1 MSHMK
6 SSKIKT
12 IRSNG
17 ILSGRLNTVALAV
30 ALAGSTVFSAELL
43 AASNTLKDLTVN
55 QLPGNRTEVVISFE
69 GPATTPRGFTV
80 ENPARIALDFQDT
93 DNDLA
98 ERMLAVDSGQVRN
111 IKALEF
117 QGRTRLVVSM
127 TQLAPYT
134 TKVNGNTVSLM
145 ISQAADADVPAGSTA
160 GIREQL
166 GSSTS
171 DRELE
176 NLDFRRGTDG
186 EGRVTFNLTD
196 PNTPVD
202 IRQQGNKVVID
213 LKDVD
218 ISDDELKRMDVIDF
232 ATPVK
237 YIDTYRRGRNV
248 RVEIE
253 PMEGAT
259 YEQLAYQSDRIFT
272 LELRPIDVENDEDY
286 NRQQVFEGE
295 RLSLNFQ
302 DIEVRSVLQL
312 LADFTD
318 RNVVVSDSVEGNV
331 TLRLKNV
338 PWDQALDIILKSKGL
353 DMRANGNVVMVA
365 PAAEIAAREQL
376 ELETASKKM
385 ELAALHTEIVQVNYA
400 KAAEIADMLQSE
412 EATIL
417 SDRGTVSTDERT
429 NTLLIN
435 DTAEH
440 LVAIRTLVGKLDIP
454 VRQVLIESRVVVA
467 SDDFN
472 KEIGARLGLTTFP
485 QNTADGYYGITSG
498 NLAAA
503 EDVFNTTIGGE
514 DETINAPD
522 RWNVNLPA
530 NNPTGSIGFEIGKLP
545 FGGFLELELSAMEA
559 EGRGEIVSSPR
570 VITANQKEAYIQQGV
585 EVPYLEASAS
595 GAASI
600 AFKEATLGMKVT
612 PQITPDDR
620 IIMDLTVTKDSVG
633 QFFGSGVARVPSID
647 TREVNTQVLVENG
660 ETVVLGGIYEQVR
673 NTDTRRVP
681 ILGNLPV
688 VGRLFRHDASVDEK
702 NELLIFVTPKIIGNN
717 TSVN

>member
-1 MSHMK
+1 MSYMK
-6 SSKIKT
+6 NLKSNETRDSDILG
-12 IRSNG
+12 IRVNS
-17 ILSGRLNTVALAV
+17 IAAAIV
-30 ALAGSTVFSAELL
+30 LAGSAVFSAELL
-43 AASNTLKDLTVN
+43 AAPNALKDLSVN
-55 QLPGNRTEVVISFE
+55 QLSGNRTEVLLTFD
-69 GPATTPRGFTV
+69 GPAESPRGFTV

-93 DNDLA
+93 ENDLA
-98 ERMLAVDSGQVRN
+98 ERIMAIDSGQVRT

-134 TKVNGNTVSLM
+134 TAVNGNTVSLV
-145 ISQAADADVPAGSTA
+145 ISQAAATAQPAGATA
-160 GIREQL
+160 SLRQQL
-166 GSSTS
+166 GASQGG
-171 DRELE
+171 RELE
-176 NLDFRRGTDG
+176 NLDFRRGAEG
-186 EGRVTFNLTD
+186 EGRLTFNLTD

-202 IRQQGNKVVID
+202 IKQQGNKVIID
-213 LKDVD
+213 LKDVA
-218 ISDDELKRMDVIDF
+218 ISDDELKRMDVVDF
-232 ATPVK
+232 ATPVQFV
-237 YIDTYRRGRNV
+237 DTYRRGGNV
-248 RVEIE
+248 RVEIIPHE
-253 PMEGAT
+253 NAV

-272 LELRPIDVENDEDY
+272 LELRPIDLEKEEDP
-286 NRQQVFEGE
+286 NKPKAFEGE

-376 ELETASKKM
+376 ELEAASKKH
-385 ELAALHTEIVQVNYA
+385 ELAALRTEIIQINYA
-400 KAAEIADMLQSE
+400 KALEVSEMLQSE
-412 EATIL
+412 DATIL
-417 SDRGTVSTDERT
+417 SDRGTVSIDERT
-429 NTLLIN
+429 NTLLVN

-440 LVAIRTLVGKLDIP
+440 LTEIRNLVTQLDIP

-485 QNTADGYYGITSG
+485 QNTADGYFGITSG
-498 NLAAA
+498 SLAAT
-503 EDVFNTTIGGE
+503 EDVFNATIAGE
-514 DETINAPD
+514 DDPIEAPG

-530 NNPTGSIGFEIGKLP
+530 TNPTGSIGFEIGKLP

-570 VITANQKEAYIQQGV
+570 VITANQKEAHIQQGV
-585 EVPYLEASAS
+585 EVPYLEASSS

-600 AFKEATLGMKVT
+600 AFKEATLGMRVT

-633 QFFGSGVARVPSID
+633 QFFGTGASSVPSID

-660 ETVVLGGIYEQVR
+660 ETVVLGGIYEQI
-673 NTDTRRVP
+673 TSSSQRRVP
-681 ILGNLPV
+681 LLGSLPV
-688 VGRLFRHDASVDEK
+688 VGRLFRYDSSTDEK
-702 NELLIFVTPKIIGNN
+702 NELLIFVTPKIISGD
-717 TSVN
+717 TTL